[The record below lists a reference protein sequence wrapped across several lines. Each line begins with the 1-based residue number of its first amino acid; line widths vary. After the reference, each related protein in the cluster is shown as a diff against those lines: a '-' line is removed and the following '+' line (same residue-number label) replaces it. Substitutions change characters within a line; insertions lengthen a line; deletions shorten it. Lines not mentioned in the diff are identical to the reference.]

1 MERVFQ
7 IIDVNLNRV
16 REGLRVCEEI
26 SRFVLRD
33 KNLTKEIKDA
43 RHKLTEIFA
52 EFAPSLVKHRN
63 SLKDIGL
70 EKEFDKLSYKDVKDI
85 AVSNIKRCE
94 EGMRVLEE
102 FSKTLRDEI
111 PPKLK
116 EIRFKLYDI
125 EKRMHAFLN
134 GSLSK

>member
-1 MERVFQ
+1 MEKILQ

-26 SRFVLRD
+26 ARFVLKD
-33 KNLTKEIKDA
+33 KNLTKEIKDE
-43 RHKLTEIFA
+43 RHRLTEIFA
-52 EFAPSLVKHRN
+52 EFEPSLVKHRN

-70 EKEFDKLSYKDVKDI
+70 DKEFDKLSYKDTKDI
-85 AVSNIKRCE
+85 ALSNIKRCE

-125 EKRMHAFLN
+125 EKRMHALIN
-134 GSLSK
+134 GYSSK

>member
-1 MERVFQ
+1 MEKVFQ

-26 SRFVLRD
+26 SRFVLKD
-33 KNLTKEIKDA
+33 KNLTKEIKNE

-52 EFAPSLVKHRN
+52 EFEPSLLKHRN

-70 EKEFDKLSYKDVKDI
+70 EKEFDKLSYKNTKDI
-85 AVSNIKRCE
+85 AISNIKRCE
-94 EGMRVLEE
+94 EGMRALEE
-102 FSKTLRDEI
+102 FSKTLSNEI

-125 EKRMHAFLN
+125 EKRMHALLDKPKN
-134 GSLSK
+134 